1 MRSGILLENGVIKI
15 SFCSELKNGIY
26 AEQIK
31 KNCCKKSML
40 MGFIAAKGILAG
52 NSVRIYPNT
61 QLEMDYVSHAVLECF
76 KREVSYKKREK
87 GRRVSEVFFHNDAA
101 VSFLSQLD
109 GGDFEFEYKCP
120 SCKAA
125 FLRGLFLAS
134 GRVTDPKKA
143 FHLEFSL
150 AKRAKVLIPL
160 FEEND
165 LYPKYV
171 ERRGECLLYF
181 KTNSAIADF
190 FAIIGENKITMDMI
204 NGAII
209 NEYASTA
216 NREANAESSNISR
229 AVNASVKHVSAINK
243 LKENGKFALLPD
255 DLKETAELRLEFS
268 EVSLTFLG
276 SKHNPPISK
285 SGVNHRLQK
294 ILEFAE

>member
-26 AEQIK
+26 TDQIK

-40 MGFIAAKGILAG
+40 MGFIAAKGIVSG

-61 QLEMDYVSHAVLECF
+61 QTETDYVSRAVLECF
-76 KREVSYKKREK
+76 KREVSFKKREK
-87 GRRVSEVFFHNDAA
+87 SRRAGEMYFHNDA
-101 VSFLSQLD
+101 VISFISQLD
-109 GGDFEFEYKCP
+109 GGVFDFEYKCP

-125 FLRGLFLAS
+125 LIRGLFLAS

-150 AKRAKVLIPL
+150 GKRAKALIPI

-165 LYPKYV
+165 LYPKYT
-171 ERRGECLLYF
+171 ERKSECLLYF

-190 FAIIGENKITMDMI
+190 FAIIGENKITMDII
-204 NGAII
+204 NGAIR

-216 NREANAESSNISR
+216 IRKANADSSNIFR
-229 AVNASVKHVSAINK
+229 VVNASGKHVDAINK

-268 EVSLTFLG
+268 EVSLTSLG